1 MHCLPDSC
9 SDCVNVSN
17 FFKRQ
22 GLPSAVAAEDLFNQI
37 TEMEIEGRG
46 REFEQHVVD
55 VQQSEEYVRK
65 IHGPAAKHQLLV
77 DKEMTFDYFFEKAQ
91 KQRRRESKKD
101 KEDYDDSDIDSEEE
115 SDDEDCD

>member
-1 MHCLPDSC
+1 MQL
-9 SDCVNVSN
+9 
-17 FFKRQ
+17 
-22 GLPSAVAAEDLFNQI
+22 
-37 TEMEIEGRG
+37 EGTG

-91 KQRRRESKKD
+91 KQRKKESKRN
-101 KEDYDDSDIDSEEE
+101 KEDYDSDSEEDSEEE
-115 SDDEDCD
+115 EEEEEEDEEVS